1 MNKANSSGIRR
12 ASKLAVGLTWVL
24 LAASLALAGQAR
36 AADDKDLSQAEADAR
51 EAEIQAELEEAEHR
65 LEQAESEMEVRE
77 AEVEIQIENAE
88 RSLEQAESELELQE
102 AELENQLESA
112 QLRLEEAARQVAEL
126 SAQLVGDATVIALG
140 SLRSAGAPKPMLGIN
155 ITSAGDNRNEGVLV
169 GGVTPGG
176 PADNA
181 GIQTGDV
188 LVEIDGQ
195 SLEGGESESGM
206 RVLSD
211 YMNDVE
217 EGQTV
222 VLRLVRDGKSESVT
236 IVPEN
241 MNPLRM
247 AFTMSDD
254 WDFDFEEFEELAE
267 LEGLQELEGLGHRYR
282 AGPHGYQLRLGH
294 AEYWGD
300 MELVTLTP
308 ELGEYFGAEEGI
320 LVVRA
325 PDEEALQLLDGDVIV
340 EIDGRKPGDPAHAMR
355 ILRSY
360 DRGESVK
367 LGIVRK
373 KKQRTLDIRL
383 PAPDLGAY
391 HLAEPRKHPLGGQL
405 GVERHIILKKPN
417 ST

>member
-12 ASKLAVGLTWVL
+12 VSKLAVGLTWAL

-36 AADDKDLSQAEADAR
+36 AADDQDLSQAEADAR
-51 EAEIQAELEEAEHR
+51 EAEIQAQLEEAEHR
-65 LEQAESEMEVRE
+65 LEQAESEMDVRE
-77 AEVEIQIENAE
+77 AEVEIQFENAG
-88 RSLEQAESELELQE
+88 RRLEQAESELELQE
-102 AELENQLESA
+102 AELEIQLESA
-112 QLRLEEAARQVAEL
+112 QLRLEEAARQIAEL

-140 SLRSAGAPKPMLGIN
+140 SLRSVRAPRPMLGIN
-155 ITSAGDNRNEGVLV
+155 IGSAGDNSNEGVLV
-169 GGVTPGG
+169 EGVTPGG

-195 SLEGGESESGM
+195 SLEGGESDSGITI
-206 RVLSD
+206 LSD
-211 YMNDVE
+211 YMDDVE
-217 EGQTV
+217 EGQAV
-222 VLRLVRDGKSESVT
+222 VLRLVRGGKSQSITV
-236 IVPEN
+236 VPEN
-241 MNPLRM
+241 MNPLRL

-254 WDFDFEEFEELAE
+254 WDFDFEE
-267 LEGLQELEGLGHRYR
+267 LEELEGLGHRYR
-282 AGPHGYQLRLGH
+282 AGPHGYQFRLGH

-325 PDEEALQLLDGDVIV
+325 PDEAALQLQDGDVIV
-340 EIDGRKPGDPAHAMR
+340 DIDGRKPGDPAQAMR

-373 KKQRTLDIRL
+373 KKQRTLDIEL
-383 PAPDLGAY
+383 PVPDLGAY
-391 HLAEPRKHPLGGQL
+391 FRAEPSGHPLDGQ
-405 GVERHIILKKPN
+405 VEAERHIILKRPS